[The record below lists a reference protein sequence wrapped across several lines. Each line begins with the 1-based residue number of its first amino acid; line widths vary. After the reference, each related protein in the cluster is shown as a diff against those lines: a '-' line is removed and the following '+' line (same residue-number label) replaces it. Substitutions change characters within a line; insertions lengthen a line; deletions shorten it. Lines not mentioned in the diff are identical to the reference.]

1 MTTTLYPAEVRSL
14 VRRTFLEL
22 AQDSSSLDDFTED
35 ILIQEGKYYARS
47 YRTDNWMA
55 MWLVEIGLL
64 QFYDADGNMLRTVN
78 LLEKIEPVL
87 RAA

>member
-1 MTTTLYPAEVRSL
+1 MTTTLYPGEVRSL

-22 AQDSSSLDDFTED
+22 VQGVCSLEDFSED
-35 ILIQEGKYYARS
+35 ILIQDRKYYAHS

-64 QFYDADGNMLRTVN
+64 QFYDSDGNMLRTVN
-78 LLEKIEPVL
+78 LLERIQPVL